1 MEGKAVMFNGTKYVA
16 VQISE
21 RTRKLYDYDSWQ
33 NSTKNPGIMPV
44 LIATLEEDA
53 DGKITHTFA
62 I

>member
-1 MEGKAVMFNGTKYVA
+1 MFNGTKYVA

-62 I
+62 S